1 LESHLKYSSQLN
13 HGEAV
18 IIGMMAASKVST
30 KLGLLSKAEL
40 KKMLRR
46 HSYYGGGIPYGVRLA
61 TGDPNIPVIDRR
73 TYGSMSSQ
81 CGFITARGKRTML
94 CQ

>member
-1 LESHLKYSSQLN
+1 MVGKWR
-13 HGEAV
+13 
-18 IIGMMAASKVST
+18 I
-30 KLGLLSKAEL
+30 LLVGTLLLTHPMPPVAQAKEQPSARDKAEL